1 MEPRTRMNKR
11 EMDKEPIRETV
22 REPSRSKTKEVIG
35 RNGKVLSRKRGNNI
49 DKFHVPAHLI
59 PPGWDYEWKRE
70 TILGQ
75 EDSAHM
81 RSMSE
86 NGWTPVDA
94 SAHPG
99 YFMADTY
106 TGPIRRDGMLLM
118 ERPLELTKEARQEDY
133 TAARNLMDY
142 QRQQLG
148 QMLPRGFDGVRPQV
162 KQTYEPS
169 DVSRPRLAIED

>member
-22 REPSRSKTKEVIG
+22 REPNRSKTKEVIG

-49 DKFHVPAHLI
+49 DKFFIPPHLI
-59 PPGWDYEWKRE
+59 PP
-70 TILGQ
+70 
-75 EDSAHM
+75 
-81 RSMSE
+81 
-86 NGWTPVDA
+86 
-94 SAHPG
+94 
-99 YFMADTY
+99 
-106 TGPIRRDGMLLM
+106 
-118 ERPLELTKEARQEDY
+118 ELTKEARQEDY